1 MIRESILYL
10 RMVFIASIYIYA
22 TILDLKYREVPDD
35 VWVLSYPMGLSLLAL
50 DLVLTPIYI
59 METLLFMAISLILAI
74 TPALLGLYGGGDAK
88 ALVLLTLTIPRYP
101 YDLYKPILLYT
112 TPIMTLTCFNNGILL
127 ALTTSILTLTTNI
140 KALLS
145 GDKPFSE
152 FKDLNILKM
161 IVLYFICYKV
171 SLEDF
176 ASKNYLYPVEGIED
190 RNGELVR
197 RINVNIS
204 IEYSTESRTKILERY
219 RELNISHI
227 YVSFGIPLLLFFTIG
242 FIVSPVG
249 DMLLAP
255 VLNVVYG

>member
-1 MIRESILYL
+1 LIREYILYL
-10 RMVFIASIYIYA
+10 RMLFIASIYIYT

-35 VWVLSYPMGLSLLAL
+35 VWVLSYPVGLSLLAL

-101 YDLYKPILLYT
+101 YDLYNPILSYT

-127 ALTTSILTLTTNI
+127 ALTTSILTFMTNI

-145 GDKPFSE
+145 SDKPFSE
-152 FKDLNILKM
+152 FKDLNMLKM
-161 IVLYFICYKV
+161 IILYFICYKV
-171 SLEDF
+171 PLEVF
-176 ASKNYLYPVEGIED
+176 ASKNYLYPVESIED
-190 RNGELVR
+190 SNGKIIR
-197 RINVNIS
+197 RINVNIG
-204 IEYSTESRTKILERY
+204 IEFSTESRIKILEKY
-219 RELNISHI
+219 RKLNISHI
-227 YVSFGIPLLLFFTIG
+227 YVSFGIPLLLFFTLG
-242 FIVSPVG
+242 FILSPVG

-255 VLNVVYG
+255 VLNIVYG